1 MSLTLARI
9 RAINAVAQSGS
20 YAAAARLLGVSQP
33 TISQHVREAET
44 LYSLRLFTR
53 RDGALQPTPLCSQVC
68 DIAER
73 MVEEEREAERLL
85 TRHATL
91 KDGRI
96 AIGLGNSMPGM
107 AVIALFRQRHP
118 GVEIAVETGS
128 HERIIKAVLSRTVDV
143 GVLPD
148 VPRDGRFRSE
158 LLVSQEVVAVVHAD
172 NPLAGRREL
181 TCAELMR
188 QPLIFR
194 ARGSSTQR
202 VVDRAFAQAKLSPK
216 PLLVL
221 DARDAAYEA
230 VASNIG
236 IGFIWRHGTSRHD
249 AVKRIAVAEM
259 SSRFEEVAFTLA
271 AETSVVTH
279 AFLAAGADYR
289 RLQRGT
295 TDQSAEP
302 QLSR

>member
-9 RAINAVAQSGS
+9 RAINTVAQTGS
-20 YAAAARLLGVSQP
+20 YAAAARLLGISQP
-33 TISQHVREAET
+33 TVSQHVREAEA
-44 LYSLRLFTR
+44 LYSVRLFMR
-53 RDGALQPTPLCSQVC
+53 RDGSLHPTPICAQLC

-96 AIGLGNSMPGM
+96 TIGLGNSMPGM

-118 GVEIAVETGS
+118 GVEIGVETGS
-128 HERIIKAVLSRTVDV
+128 YERIIKAVLSRSVDV

-158 LLVSQEVVAVVHAD
+158 LLVSQEVVAVLHAD
-172 NPLAGRREL
+172 HPLSGRAQL
-181 TCAELMR
+181 TCAELAR

-194 ARGSSTQR
+194 AKGSSTQR
-202 VVDRAFAQAKLSPK
+202 VVDRAFAQVGLSPK

-221 DARDAAYEA
+221 DAREAAYEA
-230 VASNIG
+230 VANNIG
-236 IGFIWRHGTSRHD
+236 IGFIWRHGTGRHD
-249 AVKRIAVAEM
+249 AVRRVPVNEM
-259 SSRFEEVAFTLA
+259 NSRHDEVAFALA
-271 AETSVVTH
+271 DETSVVTQ
-279 AFLAAGADYR
+279 AFLAAGSDYR
-289 RLQRGT
+289 RHSQVIGRKP
-295 TDQSAEP
+295 D
-302 QLSR
+302 

>member
-1 MSLTLARI
+1 VSLTLARI

-33 TISQHVREAET
+33 TVSQHVREAEQ
-44 LYSLRLFTR
+44 LYSVRLFMR
-53 RDGALQPTPLCSQVC
+53 REGALHPTPLCTQLC

-73 MVEEEREAERLL
+73 MEEGEREAERLL

-96 AIGLGNSMPGM
+96 TVGLGNSMPGM
-107 AVIALFRQRHP
+107 AVIALFRRRHP

-128 HERIIKAVLSRTVDV
+128 HERIIKAVLSRSVDV

-158 LLVSQEVVAVVHAD
+158 LLVRQEVVAMLHAEH
-172 NPLAGRREL
+172 PLSRRERL
-181 TCAELMR
+181 TCAELAR
-188 QPLIFR
+188 EPLIFR

-202 VVDRAFAQAKLSPK
+202 VVDRAFAQAGLSPR

-221 DARDAAYEA
+221 DAREAAYEA
-230 VASNIG
+230 VANNIG
-236 IGFIWRHGTSRHD
+236 IGFIWRHGTGRHD
-249 AVKRIAVAEM
+249 AVSRIPVAEM
-259 SSRFEEVAFTLA
+259 NSRHDEVAFALA
-271 AETSVVTH
+271 DETSVVTA
-279 AFLAAGADYR
+279 AFLAMGAEYR
-289 RLQRGT
+289 RAQETG
-295 TDQSAEP
+295 A
-302 QLSR
+302 

>member
-9 RAINAVAQSGS
+9 RAINAVAQTGS
-20 YAAAARLLGVSQP
+20 YAAAARQLGVSQP
-33 TISQHVREAET
+33 TVSQHIREAEA
-44 LYSLRLFTR
+44 LYSVRLFMR
-53 RDGALQPTPLCSQVC
+53 RGGALHPTPLCTQLC

-73 MVEEEREAERLL
+73 MAESEREAERIM

-96 AIGLGNSMPGM
+96 TIGLGNSMPGM

-118 GVEIAVETGS
+118 GVGIAVETGS
-128 HERIIKAVLSRTVDV
+128 HERIIKAVLSRSVDV

-148 VPRDGRFRSE
+148 IPRDGRFRAQA
-158 LLVSQEVVAVVHAD
+158 LVSQEVVAMLHASH
-172 NPLAGRREL
+172 PLASRKQL

-202 VVDRAFAQAKLSPK
+202 VVDRAFAQAGLTPK

-230 VASNIG
+230 VANNIG
-236 IGFIWRHGTSRHD
+236 IGFIWRHGTGRHD
-249 AVKRIAVAEM
+249 AVKRVPVAEM
-259 SSRFEEVAFTLA
+259 NTRYNEVAFALA
-271 AETSVVTH
+271 GETSVVTD
-279 AFLAAGADYR
+279 AFLAVGADYGR
-289 RLQRGT
+289 MQEGM
-295 TDQSAEP
+295 A
-302 QLSR
+302 